1 LKINTAQVSKMYE
14 KQVTDFKDIASLS
27 SSDIFVLLEL
37 ILSYSTAVNAKSD
50 NFCFVHCHKLLC
62 KWVATAGTS

>member
-1 LKINTAQVSKMYE
+1 MYE

-37 ILSYSTAVNAKSD
+37 ILPIQLQLMLRAITFVSFIVTN
-50 NFCFVHCHKLLC
+50 CF
-62 KWVATAGTS
+62 ANG